1 MQKIETNDM
10 LPHSSII
17 YLPTVKEDQL
27 ATGWVN
33 LNQVR
38 RNSVNRTKK
47 THSFHSYYF
56 NKIEICR
63 LIKSEKS
70 AVDITRGKGDWS
82 YIGNQ
87 SYFIEVLTD
96 RKWYYFWIGKRLD
109 DLRLLKQTL
118 WKLNKIAEI
127 DFLLSTL
134 MHISFLA

>member
-27 ATGWVN
+27 ATEWVN

-38 RNSVNRTKK
+38 RNSANRTKK

-70 AVDITRGKGDWS
+70 AVDITRGKGDRS